1 MANDDQNRTVYL
13 TENEIRAVIAE
24 TVNET
29 LTKIGI
35 EHDDPVEMQKDMA
48 HLRAWRT
55 SVNEVR
61 TKSMVTVLTILIAG
75 TLGAIWLGFKASI
88 GK

>member
-1 MANDDQNRTVYL
+1 MSEDQNRTVYL

-48 HLRAWRT
+48 HLRSWRK
-55 SVNEVR
+55 SVAEVQ
-61 TKSMVTVLTILIAG
+61 TKSMITVLTIIIAG
-75 TLGAIWLGFKASI
+75 TLGAIWLGFKATL

>member
-1 MANDDQNRTVYL
+1 MGDNEPNRTIYL

-48 HLRAWRT
+48 HLRAWRK
-55 SVNEVR
+55 SVSEVK

-75 TLGAIWLGFKASI
+75 TLGAIWLGMKTLI